1 MPSAKYEVKW
11 TPEPSEPIVETY
23 SHIPFAPVRIS
34 AEVEASGSGSGGGET
49 RAGDDSSTGGAED
62 TPTVTGYACTPS
74 EALSGLEIVTT
85 KEGVDV
91 SAPNALPTAFPFLDL
106 EYQIKRRTYHCKT
119 FEELPEE
126 ADEIISFK
134 PDPSTQREV
143 SLRVVAQLSDG
154 TESAETFTLRLLQNF
169 DSGKEQLKE
178 AVNARRL
185 S

>member
-1 MPSAKYEVKW
+1 MPSAEYEVKW

-23 SHIPFAPVRIS
+23 SHIPFAAVRIS
-34 AEVEASGSGSGGGET
+34 AEVEASGSGSEGGET
-49 RAGDDSSTGGAED
+49 RAGED

-74 EALSGLEIVTT
+74 EALSGLEIVTGA
-85 KEGVDV
+85 EGVDV
-91 SAPNALPTAFPFLDL
+91 SALNALPTAFPFLDL
-106 EYQIKRRTYHCKT
+106 EYQIKRREYHCKT

-134 PDPSTQREV
+134 PDPSTQRDV
-143 SLRVVAQLSDG
+143 SLLVTARLSDG
-154 TESAETFTLRLLQNF
+154 TETSETFTLRLLQNF

>member
-1 MPSAKYEVKW
+1 MRE
-11 TPEPSEPIVETY
+11 
-23 SHIPFAPVRIS
+23 
-34 AEVEASGSGSGGGET
+34 
-49 RAGDDSSTGGAED
+49 ED

-74 EALSGLEIVTT
+74 EALSGLEIVTGA
-85 KEGVDV
+85 EGVDV

-106 EYQIKRRTYHCKT
+106 EYQIKRREYHCKT

-134 PDPSTQREV
+134 PDPSTQRDV
-143 SLRVVAQLSDG
+143 SLRVTAQLSDG
-154 TESAETFTLRLLQNF
+154 TETAETFTLRLLQNF